1 MNVKVIKSNAF
12 YKAEIE
18 TIKSINEDNNTYF
31 HIVLCPDRYSLISEK
46 LIFDTLKIRSTFN
59 IEVLSVS
66 KLYNKFCKT
75 NEKIL
80 SSSASILLIQKAL
93 INLHDKLKVFN
104 NLNNI
109 AYLSEEI
116 YKALSQIISCDISF
130 TELKFKTKSN
140 LLNDKLEDLSLI
152 YEEYLKL
159 LESKIDSNKQLEL
172 ICEILPK
179 LNLSKTRFYLIGY
192 DSFTKQIL
200 KVLTGLI
207 KYSNKVVVS
216 CLCASEFNNNKRIYS
231 SEVYNDILNI
241 CSNLNINLIE
251 KEFFVKGNNYQNFL
265 VNNLF
270 GNYKEKTQNKNFVTI
285 NVESSIKDE
294 VKNLIKNINY
304 LTINK
309 GFSFNDIQIY
319 LPNESYEDL
328 LKKEFNKFKMP
339 YFFDKDYKVS
349 NLVVIKF
356 INLIL
361 KNLKSNFYKNDLFD
375 LLNSAFIDIPQ
386 TKIND
391 YKSLYIKNSYEFGL
405 NLFNDIDAFKQL
417 FDNLTYLQNIYK
429 NVKFSTEFVDL
440 IKQIIEKFN
449 LVEKNEK
456 LILDNYNLEF
466 SKYNE
471 QTFIKLENIF
481 EIFNSFLQNV
491 STNIKELVLLFNNI
505 CETINVSVVPIKS
518 SSIYVGFDNSYF
530 ENKKVLFCLGVL
542 SSDFPKYYQDTSLI
556 SDYEIKTIENYIKL
570 SPSVLTLNK
579 RNLFKAFTIL
589 TSCTEKLYLSYS
601 ENNFDSNKQKSSIID
616 DILNIFYD
624 ENNKKLSLH
633 TTKKDCNLAYGINKY
648 DLLIESAKNKVLGIN
663 SNLNSIL
670 KDNIQEENF
679 NDVNLL
685 QDNKLSISMIE
696 KYNSCPY
703 MFFVDYAIKP
713 KTISNKLM
721 LNEMG
726 NIVHLIAEKY
736 LTCFDKVKDIKK
748 FVNDIFTKIIT
759 QQFSYVSNNTSYI
772 GIINNLKNSII
783 ILCENLYESINN
795 SKFKP
800 KFLEYKFNNI
810 KISDDISYVVNGKI
824 DRVDTYNDNF
834 IVIDYKTGNKVAN
847 FKDIYYGNSLQLM
860 FYTYAIKQICNLNPV
875 GAFYLNTKKIDK
887 KTNSL
892 NYNGYVL
899 NNIDLVKNLD
909 KLVNGKSKFYPFI
922 IKDDNLSSKNL
933 LNENEINNIYKYI
946 NNLIILTANN
956 IKNKNFLPNPS
967 GIKESCKYC
976 KYKNFCNFN
985 DKIYSSRKDLFKE
998 EEIENILKR
1007 EE

>member
-12 YKAEIE
+12 YKAEME
-18 TIKSINEDNNTYF
+18 TIKSINEDINAYS

-46 LIFDTLKIRSTFN
+46 LIFDALKINSTFN
-59 IEVLSVS
+59 IEVLSIS
-66 KLYNKFCKT
+66 KLYNKFCKS
-75 NEKIL
+75 NEPVL

-130 TELKFKTKSN
+130 TDLKFKTKSN

-159 LESKIDSNKQLEL
+159 LETKIDSNKQLEL
-172 ICEILPK
+172 ICESLPK
-179 LNLSKTRFYLIGY
+179 LDLRKTRFYLIGY

-231 SEVYNDILNI
+231 SEVYNDVLNI

-251 KEFFVKGNNYQNFL
+251 KEFFVKSNNHQNFL

-270 GNYKEKTQNKNFVTI
+270 GNYKEKIENKNYVTI
-285 NVESSIKDE
+285 NVENSIKDE

-309 GFSFNDIQIY
+309 GFDFNDIQVY
-319 LPNESYEDL
+319 LPSESYIDL
-328 LKKEFNKFKMP
+328 IKSEFNKFKIP

-375 LLNSAFIDIPQ
+375 LLNSVFLDIPQ
-386 TKIND
+386 NKINE
-391 YKSLYIKNSYEFGL
+391 YKNLYIKNSCEFGL
-405 NLFNDIDAFKQL
+405 NLYNDIEIFKEL
-417 FDNLTYLQNIYK
+417 FDNLTYLQKIYK
-429 NVKFSTEFVDL
+429 NIKFSNEFVDL
-440 IKQIIEKFN
+440 IKEIINKFN

-456 LILDNYNLEF
+456 LILDNPNLEF
-466 SKYNE
+466 IKYNE

-518 SSIYVGFDNSYF
+518 SSIYIGFDNSYF

-579 RNLFKAFTIL
+579 RNLFKAFTTL
-589 TSCTEKLYLSYS
+589 TSCTEKLFLSYT

-616 DILNIFYD
+616 DILNIFY
-624 ENNKKLSLH
+624 EVNGEKLSIF
-633 TTKKDCNLAYGINKY
+633 TTKKDSTINLAYGINKY
-648 DLLIESAKNKVLGIN
+648 DLLIESAKNKVLKIN

-670 KDNIQEENF
+670 NDGIEEDNF

-721 LNEMG
+721 LNEIG

-736 LTCFDKVKDIKK
+736 LSCYEKVKDIKK
-748 FVNDIFTKIIT
+748 FVNDLFTKIINEK
-759 QQFSYVSNNTSYI
+759 FSYISNNTSYI
-772 GIINNLKNSII
+772 GIINNLKNSITV
-783 ILCENLYESINN
+783 LCENLYENINSSN
-795 SKFKP
+795 FKP

-810 KISDDISYVVNGKI
+810 KISN
-824 DRVDTYNDNF
+824 DT
-834 IVIDYKTGNKVAN
+834 
-847 FKDIYYGNSLQLM
+847 S
-860 FYTYAIKQICNLNPV
+860 
-875 GAFYLNTKKIDK
+875 
-887 KTNSL
+887 
-892 NYNGYVL
+892 
-899 NNIDLVKNLD
+899 
-909 KLVNGKSKFYPFI
+909 
-922 IKDDNLSSKNL
+922 
-933 LNENEINNIYKYI
+933 
-946 NNLIILTANN
+946 
-956 IKNKNFLPNPS
+956 
-967 GIKESCKYC
+967 
-976 KYKNFCNFN
+976 
-985 DKIYSSRKDLFKE
+985 
-998 EEIENILKR
+998 
-1007 EE
+1007 